1 MGKYFT
7 FVDRFLPI
15 EFFEQDPVK
24 ITLQIGDTT
33 DQKLVEMGR
42 KIDASTTFEDGKAAL
57 AEVIGAENLDAIL
70 ARAENPDQLA
80 LLEIT
85 YYVLQAYREGKAKN
99 LETAKA
105 GRKRK

>member
-15 EFFEQDPVK
+15 EFFEKDQVK
-24 ITLQIGDTT
+24 VTLQIGDTT

-42 KIDASTTFEDGKAAL
+42 KIDASTTFEDSKAAL
-57 AEVIGAENLDAIL
+57 AEIVGADNLEAIL
-70 ARAENPDQLA
+70 ARTETPDRFA

-85 YYVLQAYREGKAKN
+85 NYLIQSYREGKAKN

>member
-15 EFFEQDPVK
+15 EFFEKDPVK

-33 DQKLVEMGR
+33 DQKLAEMGR
-42 KIDASTTFEDGKAAL
+42 KIDASATFEDSKAAL
-57 AEVIGAENLDAIL
+57 AEIVGADNLEAIL
-70 ARAENPDQLA
+70 ARTENPDQLA

-99 LETAKA
+99 LETARA

>member
-42 KIDASTTFEDGKAAL
+42 KIDASATFEDSKAAL
-57 AEVIGAENLDAIL
+57 AEIVGADNLEAIL
-70 ARAENPDQLA
+70 ARTENPDQLA

-99 LETAKA
+99 LETARA